1 MHCVGPPAPS
11 ASNIADEK
19 ALADEEATTQG
30 KKCRNPLVRIS
41 PLNHRER
48 SHFDGD
54 FMPRR
59 GRKFAAA

>member
-1 MHCVGPPAPS
+1 MHCVLS

-19 ALADEEATTQG
+19 ALADEATSGG